1 MAKIT
6 ILIGAPGSG
15 KSTFAKEQLESNP
28 RTAILNRDSLRLAL
42 KTTYKV
48 EDSIEAIVTETQSSM
63 LKSLM
68 NRKYD
73 IIIDN
78 THCNIKVLRE
88 LNNEIRK
95 NDRHGIYTIEYKMFS
110 MSLESLL
117 FRNRTRN
124 SIDRVPE
131 EVINRMYNN
140 YNTILIRH
148 NRELDYIFSDKYELP
163 EIEKKDYSHLDSA
176 IIVDIDGTIADMGK
190 LRGPFDW
197 KKVHLDKPKDD
208 IIDLVNLFD
217 HMGYKII
224 FMSGRSEDAR
234 KLTEEWLDK
243 HLHSVVK
250 DGGYELHMRASDDY
264 RKDSI
269 VKKELY
275 QEHIEGKYNVRYVL
289 DDRNQVVDMW
299 RNVLGLTVLQ
309 VAEGD
314 F

>member
-48 EDSIEAIVTETQSSM
+48 EDSIEAIVTEAQSSM

-68 NRKYD
+68 NRKYN

-163 EIEKKDYSHLDSA
+163 EVEKKDYSHLDSV

-208 IIDLVNLFD
+208 IIDLVNLL
-217 HMGYKII
+217 GYKII

-243 HLHSVVK
+243 HIHSVVEG
-250 DGGYELHMRASDDY
+250 GGYELHMRASNDY

-269 VKKELY
+269 VKEELY
-275 QEHIEGKYNVRYVL
+275 REHIEGKYNVRYVL